1 VGLEIVVGFLLVLLG
16 AFCFCFQNVIVRV
29 LFSAH
34 VIFGLFPLGGFV
46 TPTLPHAFLLLFMRM
61 AIVVPIMA
69 ALAPTLYPDT
79 WAEIR
84 QLRQAPQRSV
94 LGQAIAA
101 GSLMFLYLALLYISI
116 GLIPTGVALTLFFT
130 YPVFTALLSWKL
142 FGISPTYSG
151 WSIMGMVF
159 LGSALT
165 MPPITL
171 DISQATVL
179 GIATGIASGVAY
191 AGYTVLAQ
199 QSFTRL
205 HPVPFTW
212 LSFVIT
218 LVFSTVCLGLG
229 PQLHQ
234 PLPWRALWIG
244 GALSAIATASGH
256 LLNNFG
262 IRRIG
267 ATAAAMVASTNPAF
281 TVVLAW
287 IAIQETLRPQQIAGV
302 MVVTGSVLLLS
313 RSYRPAKA

>member
-1 VGLEIVVGFLLVLLG
+1 MLGFLLVVLG

-29 LFSAH
+29 LFSSH
-34 VIFGLFPLGGFV
+34 TIFGLFSLGGFV
-46 TPTLPHAFLLLFMRM
+46 TPTLSHAFLLLFMRM
-61 AIVVPIMA
+61 AIVVPVMA
-69 ALAPTLYPDT
+69 ALAPILYPKT
-79 WAEIR
+79 WLEIR
-84 QLRQAPQRSV
+84 QLRQAPQRSL

-116 GLIPTGVALTLFFT
+116 GLIPTGIALTLFFT

-151 WSIMGMVF
+151 WGVMGLVF

-165 MPPITL
+165 MPPMTL
-171 DISQATVL
+171 HISQASVI
-179 GIATGIASGVAY
+179 GIVTGIASGVAY

-212 LSFVIT
+212 LSFAVT
-218 LVFSTVCLGLG
+218 LMLSAVCLHLG
-229 PQLHQ
+229 PQSQ
-234 PLPWRALWIG
+234 QSLPWLELWVG

-287 IAIQETLRPQQIAGV
+287 IAIQETLSLQQIAGV
-302 MVVTGSVLLLS
+302 IIVTSSVLLLS
-313 RSYRPAKA
+313 RNYRPAKA